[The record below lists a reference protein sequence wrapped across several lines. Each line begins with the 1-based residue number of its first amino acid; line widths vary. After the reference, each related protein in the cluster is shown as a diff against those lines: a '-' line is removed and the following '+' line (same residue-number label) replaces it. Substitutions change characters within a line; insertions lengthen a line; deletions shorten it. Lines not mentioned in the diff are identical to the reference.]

1 MTDTEA
7 STAQSRALCEKTES
21 GVGVMV
27 AWQVAKLGGQAMT
40 FPELTFGKRERSGR
54 RGRDARLFGRRGPH
68 HLDEALKAGIGATV
82 CSVIILGLMLLVLQV
97 FPLSI
102 G

>member
-1 MTDTEA
+1 
-7 STAQSRALCEKTES
+7 
-21 GVGVMV
+21 MV
-27 AWQVAKLGGQAMT
+27 AWVAKLNGQAMA
-40 FPELTFGKRERSGR
+40 FPELTVFKRERGIH
-54 RGRDARLFGRRGPH
+54 RGRDARLFGRRGPR

-82 CSVIILGLMLLVLQV
+82 GSVIILGLMLLVLQV

>member
-1 MTDTEA
+1 
-7 STAQSRALCEKTES
+7 
-21 GVGVMV
+21 MV
-27 AWQVAKLGGQAMT
+27 AWEVAKLGGQAMA
-40 FPELTFGKRERSGR
+40 FPELSFGKRAGSAR
-54 RGRDARLFGRRGPH
+54 RGRSARLFGRRGPRH
-68 HLDEALKAGIGATV
+68 MDEALKAGIGATV

>member
-1 MTDTEA
+1 
-7 STAQSRALCEKTES
+7 
-21 GVGVMV
+21 MV
-27 AWQVAKLGGQAMT
+27 AWVAKLNGQAMA
-40 FPELTFGKRERSGR
+40 FPELTTFKRERGVR
-54 RGRDARLFGRRGPH
+54 LGRDARLFGRRGPRQLAPR